1 LDRKVILETERLLL
15 REFEEED
22 AGFIFR
28 LLNSPG
34 WLKFI
39 GPRGI
44 QTEENA
50 KDYINSK
57 LRKAYAELGF
67 GFYLIELKSSGE
79 SAGMCGL
86 VKREG
91 LDDVDVG
98 FALLPEYEGMGYA
111 YDAAA
116 AIVEYAGKTLHI
128 KTLSAITIPGNKSS
142 IRLLEKIGLRFSK
155 MIRIPNDPEELML
168 FTNHQSIK
176 L

>member
-1 LDRKVILETERLLL
+1 
-15 REFEEED
+15 
-22 AGFIFR
+22 
-28 LLNSPG
+28 
-34 WLKFI
+34 
-39 GPRGI
+39 
-44 QTEENA
+44 
-50 KDYINSK
+50 
-57 LRKAYAELGF
+57 
-67 GFYLIELKSSGE
+67 
-79 SAGMCGL
+79 MCGL

>member
-1 LDRKVILETERLLL
+1 MNRKVILDTDRLIL

-22 AGFIFR
+22 AGFILR

-34 WLKFI
+34 WLKNI

-50 KDYINSK
+50 KEYINSK
-57 LRKAYAELGF
+57 LRKAYTELGF
-67 GFYLIELKSSGE
+67 GFYLIELKSGGE
-79 SAGMCGL
+79 SVGMCGL

-111 YDAAA
+111 YEAAT
-116 AIVEYAGKTLHI
+116 AIVEYAANILNI
-128 KTLSAITIPGNKSS
+128 SSLSAITIPSNSSS
-142 IRLLEKIGLRFSK
+142 IKLLEKIGLRFSK